1 MLIIFLFACTD
12 INMKIFNLQLI
23 TSGQLLYY
31 VWIFIHTYVCQ
42 CMHSCIYEHVGV
54 YMIVNLKNIKRI
66 NILTYAHC
74 LFPCVNK
81 KYVHIMHINLY
92 TYICTYIHIYT

>member
-1 MLIIFLFACTD
+1 
-12 INMKIFNLQLI
+12 
-23 TSGQLLYY
+23 
-31 VWIFIHTYVCQ
+31 
-42 CMHSCIYEHVGV
+42 
-54 YMIVNLKNIKRI
+54 MIVNLKNIKRI

-92 TYICTYIHIYT
+92 AYIHIFKIYTHEYMNDQNNRSVACF